1 MARGAVLD
9 KATESLHE
17 SSVDFAVGC
26 QKLQKQAGELRQQ
39 KFADVSARLNSAV
52 KAVTGHEFHLES
64 AQVNTLVGLT
74 SFALGALV
82 AKEKRTM
89 CVLSKIN
96 NWGEKQALPPL
107 TLVDATTLSS
117 LKEENR
123 LDSVEATY
131 SHGISTTEDWRGQ
144 KWLHQK
150 GYAKVPIHK
159 KGYDWWLEEN
169 LTWVKTSHYLESR
182 NNDGS
187 FFRTYKNG
195 GIQIR
200 FGNGYEVY
208 EGSFP
213 ERRKIVLNTGN
224 IDCRAQ
230 PQGILSAVDSDL
242 KSSLTKTG
250 R

>member
-1 MARGAVLD
+1 MVRGAVLND
-9 KATESLHE
+9 ATQSLHE
-17 SSVDFAVGC
+17 SSVDFATGC
-26 QKLQKQAGELRQQ
+26 LKLHKQAGELFEQ
-39 KFADVSARLNSAV
+39 KFGDASARLNSAV
-52 KAVTGHEFHLES
+52 KAVTGHEFHLEP

-74 SFALGALV
+74 SFAFGAFV

-89 CVLSKIN
+89 CALEKIN
-96 NWGEKQALPPL
+96 SFGEKPALPPL

-123 LDSVEATY
+123 LDSVETTY
-131 SHGISTTEDWRGQ
+131 SHEISTTENWRGQ

-150 GYAKVPIHK
+150 GYARVPIHK
-159 KGYDWWLEEN
+159 KGADWWREEN
-169 LTWVKTSHYLESR
+169 LTWVKTSHYLETR
-182 NNDGS
+182 NDDGS
-187 FFRTYKNG
+187 FFRTYRNG

-230 PQGILSAVDSDL
+230 QQGILSAVGSDL
-242 KSSLTKTG
+242 KNSLKKTG